1 MVTLKELEKTSGV
14 DSLRRIHKNENLSFA
29 YPLYDFLISGKYD
42 NEVDFDVYLE
52 SKGFNLQRPY
62 VWTIQQQEEFIW
74 SMLYGRYIPPVTFI
88 RHEIDNGTRL
98 GKSIYKVIDGKQ
110 RLMTIKRF
118 MMNEFPIHFRGKEI
132 FWNDLDTSAK
142 FQLSM
147 RNRFSYTEYH
157 SYYDDPVT
165 DDEMIVIFNF
175 YNFTG
180 TPQEE
185 THRNKLINA
194 LNK

>member
-1 MVTLKELEKTSGV
+1 MVTLVEIEKTNTV
-14 DSLRRIHKNENLSFA
+14 NALRRISKNENLSFA
-29 YPLYDFLISGKYD
+29 YPLYDFLVSGKYD
-42 NEVDFDVYLE
+42 NEVDFDVYME
-52 SKGFNLQRPY
+52 TKGFNLQRPY

-74 SMLYGRYIPPVTFI
+74 SMLYGRYIPPVTFV

-110 RLMTIKRF
+110 RLMTVKRF
-118 MMNEFPIHFRGKEI
+118 MMNEFPIHFKGKEI
-132 FWNDLDTSAK
+132 FWDDLDTNAK

-165 DDEMIVIFNF
+165 DDEMIIIFNY
-175 YNFTG
+175 YNFAG

-185 THRNKLINA
+185 SHRNKLLNA

>member
-1 MVTLKELEKTSGV
+1 MVTLVEIEKTNTV
-14 DSLRRIHKNENLSFA
+14 NALRRISKNENLSFA
-29 YPLYDFLISGKYD
+29 YPLYDFLISGKYGND
-42 NEVDFDVYLE
+42 VDFDVYLE

-62 VWTIQQQEEFIW
+62 VWTLQQQEELIW
-74 SMLYGRYIPPVTFI
+74 SMLYGRYIPPVTFV
-88 RHEIDNGTRL
+88 RHEIDNGSRL

-110 RLMTIKRF
+110 RLMTVKRF
-118 MMNEFPIHFRGKEI
+118 MMNEFPIHYNGTEV
-132 FWNDLDTSAK
+132 FWDDLDNNAK

-157 SYYDDPVT
+157 SYYDDPVS
-165 DDEMIVIFNF
+165 DDEMIIIFNY
-175 YNFTG
+175 YNFAG

-185 THRNKLINA
+185 SHRNKLLKA